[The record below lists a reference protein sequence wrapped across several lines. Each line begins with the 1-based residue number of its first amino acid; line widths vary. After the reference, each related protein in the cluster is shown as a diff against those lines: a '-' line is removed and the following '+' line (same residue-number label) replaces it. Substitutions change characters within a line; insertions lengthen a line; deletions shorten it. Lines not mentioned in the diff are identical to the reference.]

1 MSHIPC
7 ERTNNIYFQEV
18 CTMNFKLN
26 KALQELESFNQKT
39 MDYNSSHWHE
49 KDWQE
54 LDEASVDLYKAV
66 YDLIEC
72 VQNIQEYMLKNL

>member
-1 MSHIPC
+1 MSYIPY

-39 MDYNSSHWHE
+39 MDYNSNHWHE

>member
-1 MSHIPC
+1 
-7 ERTNNIYFQEV
+7 
-18 CTMNFKLN
+18 MNFKLN
-26 KALQELESFNQKT
+26 KALQELEAFNQKT
-39 MDYNSSHWHE
+39 MDYNSNHWHE

-54 LDEASVDLYKAV
+54 LDEASVDLYKAI

>member
-1 MSHIPC
+1 
-7 ERTNNIYFQEV
+7 
-18 CTMNFKLN
+18 MNFKLN
-26 KALQELESFNQKT
+26 KALQKLESFNQKT
-39 MDYNSSHWHE
+39 MDYNSNHWHE

>member
-1 MSHIPC
+1 MPYIPY

-39 MDYNSSHWHE
+39 MDYNSNHWHE